1 MTIQQ
6 AIRKHIKNKNL
17 RVRIGMAI
25 ERRGIDLISVEQ
37 FNKKYNYDSIMQFP
51 NIGVQTADLLTEV
64 IKKELP

>member
-1 MTIQQ
+1 
-6 AIRKHIKNKNL
+6 
-17 RVRIGMAI
+17 MAI

-37 FNKKYNYDSIMQFP
+37 FNKKYNYESIMQFP